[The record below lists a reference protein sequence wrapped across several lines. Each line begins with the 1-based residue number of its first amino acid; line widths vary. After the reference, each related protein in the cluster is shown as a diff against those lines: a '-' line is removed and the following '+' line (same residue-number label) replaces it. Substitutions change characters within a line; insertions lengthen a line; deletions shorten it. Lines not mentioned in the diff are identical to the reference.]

1 MSNIRKEL
9 CLLSHHATPRAK
21 LQSTKFLWAVDR
33 KTEVAVAWGLS
44 YWLTVTVVTDRHYG
58 YTSTETRNST
68 ASSRRRRWRW
78 RWRFLCD
85 SHSLPILRRDHRH
98 GIIYQTISI
107 NCRRF
112 VLHRHLQY
120 YRILSLISIAF
131 ALAPD
136 RSHYLFYS
144 MILIS
149 IFIYFK
155 ATLISAFSFDSA
167 IRIVVL
173 CDLWF
178 CFNVFVF
185 SVIFNVLPNLI

>member
-9 CLLSHHATPRAK
+9 CLPDTSRHSPK
-21 LQSTKFLWAVDR
+21 LQSTKFLWPVDR
-33 KTEVAVAWGLS
+33 KTEVAWGLS
-44 YWLTVTVVTDRHYG
+44 YWLTETVVTDRHYG

-68 ASSRRRRWRW
+68 ASSRRR
-78 RWRFLCD
+78 WRFLCD
-85 SHSLPILRRDHRH
+85 SHSLPILHRNHRH

-178 CFNVFVF
+178 CFNSIRFF
-185 SVIFNVLPNLI
+185 Q